1 MSSSNQFSAKQEYD
15 AITVLPSMLKLPS
28 FNDCVIPVI
37 KDAVKI
43 PDKETPTVIHNIPNN
58 LATKDL
64 GVLSP

>member
-1 MSSSNQFSAKQEYD
+1 MSGYNHTSTIQEYD
-15 AITVLPSMLKLPS
+15 VITDLPSMLNLPS